1 MCMYAE
7 HQGVKRDEP
16 REKDT
21 LKKGENG
28 RQRLSSKKK

>member
-21 LKKGENG
+21 LKKGEMVG
-28 RQRLSSKKK
+28 KG